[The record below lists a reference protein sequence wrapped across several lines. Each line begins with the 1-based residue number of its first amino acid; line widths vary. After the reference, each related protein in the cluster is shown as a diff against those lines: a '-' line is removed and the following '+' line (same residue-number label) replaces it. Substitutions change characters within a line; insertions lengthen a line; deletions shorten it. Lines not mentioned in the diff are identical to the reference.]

1 MKINGSTILMVLI
14 FVFFVF
20 GIFYID
26 NSGYYRVT
34 MEKGANVY
42 NSVFV
47 SGDSID
53 VLPFDT
59 VVKIEPFGEYSSYE
73 MHVDG
78 QTLYVKKT
86 DFELVKRTYDIWGV
100 VQYFVYFIILCIAL
114 NMGYKYLRKNN
125 VRLLSQLK
133 TALYVIITL
142 AIFGWMIFL
151 LNNPSS
157 PPSLNSRAKNMIAIQ
172 MDIDGFEPSTDSEV
186 DVLCHYDGYK
196 YLVRDEYHN
205 QFVVPAGGLKN
216 KVESLSDLN
225 EKFTY
230 NVSKEKVD
238 SYMGKDILQFA
249 REVGSYVTGVG
260 MMYEFPYLVAIGNG
274 ERVQGVTVLTNMAGV
289 IQSIL
294 YNEEEKSSNI
304 FNKLPFYETIA
315 CKNLYVSTGITG
327 DNSFW
332 ERLLAVVVN
341 FFLMGFVIL
350 MVARTASVISYWAG
364 EKSFN
369 VKRSVKIIIWV
380 ICAPFIYI
388 YTLALLDF
396 YHSWWILVLLYILSI
411 IIETFGIGTDD
422 AAKSIY
428 KCPSC
433 LKNGAYAPT
442 EKVISRTIAKTSYS
456 WNRGKTEY
464 NIRIPEKTY
473 TMDIKYIMVGACKE
487 CGYEDK
493 NTYVRQ
499 ETRTRDTTCPMCDSK
514 LKVSAENNVYYE
526 KCPNC
531 DYSLII
537 SEVRSGNEKKESPVI
552 PYSEEE
558 ERKEQKRRE
567 REEQERKE
575 KERREEE
582 DRNFRKHEKEDA
594 LRRAEK
600 ELEEAEKRNK
610 LGYDDEVKRHI
621 DEAEKD
627 IEEAEDIDKKYL

>member
-1 MKINGSTILMVLI
+1 MKINGTTILMVLI
-14 FVFFVF
+14 FGFFAF

-26 NSGYYRVT
+26 NSGYYRVAT
-34 MEKGANVY
+34 EKGANVY

-73 MHVDG
+73 MVVDG
-78 QTLYVKKT
+78 QTMYLKKT
-86 DFELVKRTYDIWGV
+86 DLELVKKTYDIWGV
-100 VQYFVYFIILCIAL
+100 LQYFVYFIILCIAL
-114 NMGYKYLRKNN
+114 NIGYKYLKKHN

-133 TALYVIITL
+133 TALYIIITL

-151 LNNPSS
+151 LNNPSL
-157 PPSLNSRAKNMIAIQ
+157 PPSLHSRAKNMIDIQ
-172 MDIDGFEPSTDSEV
+172 MDINGFKPSTEREV
-186 DVLCHYDGYK
+186 DVLCHYNDYD
-196 YLVRDEYHN
+196 YLVRDDCTN
-205 QFVVPAGGLKN
+205 QFVVPVSGLKN

-230 NVSKEKVD
+230 NVSKERLE
-238 SYMGKDILQFA
+238 SYMGKEIWQFA
-249 REVGSYVTGVG
+249 REVGDYITGLG
-260 MMYEFPYLVAIGNG
+260 MVYEFPYLVAIGDG
-274 ERVQGVTVLTNMAGV
+274 ERVQGVTVVTNGMGV
-289 IQSIL
+289 IQDIQ
-294 YNEEEKSSNI
+294 YNEKEKSSNI

-315 CKNLYVSTGITG
+315 CKNLYVSIGITG

-332 ERLLAVVVN
+332 ERLLTVFVN

-369 VKRSVKIIIWV
+369 VRKSVKIIIWV

-388 YTLALLDF
+388 YTLALMDF

-433 LKNGAYAPT
+433 LKNGAYAPE
-442 EKVISRTIAKTSYS
+442 EKVISRTIVKTNYS

-464 NIRIPEKTY
+464 DIRIPEKTY
-473 TMDIKYIMVGACKE
+473 TMDVEYIMVGACKE

-499 ETRTRDTTCPMCDSK
+499 ERHIGVTNCPMCGSK
-514 LKVSAENNVYYE
+514 LKVSAENYVYHE
-526 KCPNC
+526 SCPEC

-537 SEVRSGNEKKESPVI
+537 TEMKSANDKKDDPVI
-552 PYSEEE
+552 PDDEEDKNKEKKRREEE
-558 ERKEQKRRE
+558 EKERK
-567 REEQERKE
+567 KE
-575 KERREEE
+575 KERKENE
-582 DRNFRKHEKEDA
+582 RKDLKDKIKENLDEGENE
-594 LRRAEK
+594 LNKSLNRAK
-600 ELEEAEKRNK
+600 AGDDEEAAKHLQN
-610 LGYDDEVKRHI
+610 
-621 DEAEKD
+621 AKD
-627 IEEAEDIDKKYL
+627 AIKEAEDLGRRLF